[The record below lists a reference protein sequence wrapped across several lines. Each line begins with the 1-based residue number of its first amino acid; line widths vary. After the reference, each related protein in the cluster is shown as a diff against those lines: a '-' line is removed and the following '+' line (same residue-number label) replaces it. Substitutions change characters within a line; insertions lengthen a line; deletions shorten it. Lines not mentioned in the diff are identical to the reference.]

1 MDKKALLNSAEAGM
15 KAAAKD
21 ASTAAS
27 LLSKGDVSRAI
38 DAISQVLSGVENAIA
53 GISAATKTNAGIK
66 SVLLQL
72 RSDLRLWK
80 HDIEDAVKESSM
92 SAQLAAEVLEGG
104 DYSAEIAVNSIILEL
119 MRLGMLVAMDP
130 NGQPNRQ
137 SGIYAAET
145 QPVSGPDSGQVD
157 LRLVKDGKWH
167 LNRIVQAADY
177 LELIK
182 GLPRG
187 TAAKDVF
194 NAGKSFVKHS

>member
-53 GISAATKTNAGIK
+53 GISAATKTNAGVK

>member
-21 ASTAAS
+21 ASTAAG
-27 LLSKGDVSRAI
+27 LLSKGDVSWAI

-53 GISAATKTNAGIK
+53 GISAATKTDAGVK
-66 SVLLQL
+66 SVLFHL

-187 TAAKDVF
+187 TAAEDVF
-194 NAGKSFVKHS
+194 NAGNPS

>member
-21 ASTAAS
+21 ASTAAG
-27 LLSKGDVSRAI
+27 LLSKGDVSWAI

-53 GISAATKTNAGIK
+53 GISAATKTDAGVK
-66 SVLLQL
+66 SVLFHL

-137 SGIYAAET
+137 SGIYVAET
-145 QPVSGPDSGQVD
+145 QPVFGPNSGQVD

-177 LELIK
+177 LKLIK

>member
-53 GISAATKTNAGIK
+53 GISAATKTNAGVK

-92 SAQLAAEVLEGG
+92 SAQLVAEVIEGG
-104 DYSAEIAVNSIILEL
+104 DYSAEIAVNSMILEL
-119 MRLGMLVAMDP
+119 KRLGMLVAMDP